1 MKLYLLVVQ
10 FMSVPS
16 IPTVAYIV
24 GGSHVLGAEAVSQ
37 SQPCMTSY
45 FKGGVES

>member
-1 MKLYLLVVQ
+1 MKLYLLVLQ

-16 IPTVAYIV
+16 SSTVAYIV
-24 GGSHVLGAEAVSQ
+24 GAEAVSR